1 MNVSNFEFKITEIFC
16 NVDEFCKSFFVYMMS
31 TGIGKKTKRV
41 PAMSLSEI
49 STIIILYQLSG
60 YKCFKFYYDQVV
72 LNGKLKSYF
81 PQALSYNRFVELMPR
96 CFIYLTAYMQLKC
109 VVSDSGIYYL
119 DSKKLAVCHNRRIH
133 SHKVF
138 KDFAARGH
146 CSVGYFFGFKL
157 FLIINHVGQIVKF
170 RLLKGNNADNKG
182 SLMLDLLKDLKG
194 KVFADK
200 GFINQKIWTELLES
214 GLQVI
219 TKLRSN
225 MKNKLMIPMD
235 KLLLSKRG
243 VIESTFNLLMTQCD
257 LEHTRHRS
265 PINAFCSIVAALIAY
280 INLDH
285 LPTILYGFNNFL
297 AGI

>member
-16 NVDEFCKSFFVYMMS
+16 NVDEFCQSFSEYLIS
-31 TGIGKKTKRV
+31 SSIGKKTKKV
-41 PAMSLSEI
+41 STMYISEI
-49 STIIILYQLSG
+49 STIMILYQLSG
-60 YKCFKFYYDQVV
+60 YKCFKFYYDRVV
-72 LNGKLKSYF
+72 LHGKLKSYF
-81 PQALSYNRFVELMPR
+81 PKALSYNRFVELIPR
-96 CFIYLTAYMQLKC
+96 SFIYLTAYMQLKG
-109 VVSDSGIYYL
+109 VVSGNGIYYL
-119 DSKKLAVCHNRRIH
+119 DSKKIAVCHNRRIH

-138 KDFAARGH
+138 KGLAARGH

-170 RLLKGNNADNKG
+170 RFMRGNAADNNG
-182 SLMLDLLKDLKG
+182 SFMKEFLKNLKG

-200 GFINQKIWTELLES
+200 GFINQKIWTELLET

-225 MKNKLMIPMD
+225 MKNKLMIPID

-265 PINAFCSIVAALIAY
+265 PINAFCSIIAALIAY
-280 INLDH
+280 TNLDH
-285 LPTILYGFNNFL
+285 LPTIVYGFNNFL

>member
-1 MNVSNFEFKITEIFC
+1 MNVSNFEFKITEIYC
-16 NVDEFCKSFFVYMMS
+16 QVDEFCNSFSDYLLS
-31 TGIGKKTKRV
+31 NCIGKKTKRV
-41 PAMSLSEI
+41 PAMSISEI

-72 LNGKLKSYF
+72 LKGKLNSFF
-81 PQALSYNRFVELMPR
+81 PQALSYNRFVELIPR
-96 CFIYLTAYMQLKC
+96 CFIYLTAYMQLNC
-109 VVSDSGIYYL
+109 VVSETGIYYM
-119 DSKKLAVCHNRRIH
+119 DSKKIAVCHNRRIQ

-138 KDFAARGH
+138 KGYAARGH

-157 FLIINHVGQIVKF
+157 FLIINHIGQIVKF
-170 RLLKGNNADNKG
+170 KLMKGNSADNNG
-182 SLMLDLLKDLKG
+182 TLMLDLLKDLKG

-200 GFINQKIWTELLES
+200 GFINQKTWTELLES

-219 TKLRSN
+219 TKIRSN
-225 MKNKLMIPMD
+225 MKNKLMIPID

-243 VIESTFNLLMTQCD
+243 IIESTFNLLMTQCD

-265 PINAFCSIVAALIAY
+265 PINAFCSTVAALIAY
-280 INLDH
+280 TKLDH
-285 LPTILYGFNNFL
+285 LPTILYGFNSFL